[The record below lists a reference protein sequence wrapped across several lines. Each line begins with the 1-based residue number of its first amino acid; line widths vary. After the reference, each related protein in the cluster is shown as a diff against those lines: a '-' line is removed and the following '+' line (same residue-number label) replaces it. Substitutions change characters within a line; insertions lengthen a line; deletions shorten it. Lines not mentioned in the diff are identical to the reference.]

1 MGDGRQTD
9 VSERQGRKGR
19 VHSTTVKVEDVV
31 GSHIEDPVTF
41 WGQSIELIQDLLKM
55 SSTLTEMCPFAA
67 KVFGDPIPEKI
78 YGGLYTE
85 DQCWYRCKLKKV
97 MANEKC
103 LMMYVDYGNSETL
116 NKSCI
121 VELSEDL
128 QHPGLA
134 SKYRLWGLRVPP
146 KQEVVPFEQ
155 GRKFLA
161 SLINDK
167 IIRISHRDRTQDG
180 TFLVD
185 AKSDSLNIGQEVLQK
200 GFAENCEVVS
210 NHNLD
215 RLKTD
220 ANLSIAG
227 RNAGRFSSHS
237 LKVKNVLESRNV
249 HLGINSK
256 HQMHSGE
263 YKRREQR
270 VDGENVLVYALEK
283 KSHGHVQKHDVIRVH
298 SNQKRLE
305 NQNERLREKNIVYLR
320 ECRLL
325 ETQLIQQQR
334 QLKKMEEELKWHQ
347 EAELKLADEQNRDI
361 EMKFKRLAEK
371 VQKLKQV
378 RSELNVNRFG
388 NDLVHAMKVMTEGRI
403 HMPRSMKHLEN
414 VWNEYNF
421 TQETL
426 KKCNSL
432 GEVHDLIDKRNEM
445 RNKLYAAA
453 QDFTSEVDMVP
464 IRDRVN
470 VLKHLTCTLS
480 SVYSPYESTHSSDTT
495 FDQFIE
501 WRDSMLQESN
511 NTRDRTAKSLQVL
524 SEWFDNTAKFFELE
538 SGDSWSSEEDS
549 KSVKIL
555 LDEAEHDVDKEIE
568 MSIAQSGEADNKIIR
583 GAFNE
588 VMQKIEEEQD
598 LLSIIERRHADS
610 VQFKEQVGHWFN
622 TSPNVEHLLSIR
634 SSVKNL
640 KAQLRW
646 KLVEKNNIED
656 LGYFDDVKTQKI
668 KEEIQKL
675 RDEVHEE
682 IYCERKEYERLANIV
697 QNWFPELALLHPE
710 AAIKSYMQSAG
721 LLNESL
727 ERCLFDREPLRE
739 LSSKRSVVCSE
750 VKSRRILLKGYS
762 VDYTTEAYMI
772 ERAAEYHRAWSVLN
786 ENSGLLR
793 ILGMFVCKSEPVAY
807 VLVPFYPGCSL
818 KEVQDTN
825 PLNSVEIITVMRDVA
840 VGLQTLH
847 GSNIVHG
854 ALHPHNVFVINR
866 QCGIVG
872 DFDFTKTPD
881 QRSKVSW
888 MVAGKL
894 DLVAPE
900 IRSGHSADSASDMFA
915 YGNQLLWL
923 NFSRNDF
930 TVNLDGTVDLSELS
944 MDPKLWSLVLRLT
957 CCSPVDR
964 LRAEQLI
971 EDDYFQTIKTDS
983 IQEVSTSTLEE
994 NHATSILVNETNLEL
1009 PVKKTTEN
1017 LT

>member
-1 MGDGRQTD
+1 MFLI
-9 VSERQGRKGR
+9 S
-19 VHSTTVKVEDVV
+19 TVKVEDVV

-41 WGQSIELIQDLLKM
+41 WGQSIHLIQDLLKM
-55 SSTLTEMCPFAA
+55 SSTLTEICPFAA
-67 KVFGDPIPEKI
+67 KVFGDPVPEKV

-103 LMMYVDYGNSETL
+103 LMTYVDYGNSETL
-116 NKSCI
+116 NKSSV
-121 VELSEDL
+121 VELPEDL

-146 KQEVVPFEQ
+146 KQEVAEFDQ

-167 IIRISHRDRTQDG
+167 IIRISHRDRTPDG

-185 AKSDSLNIGQEVLQK
+185 AKSDSLNIGQEVVQK

-220 ANLSIAG
+220 ANLSTAG
-227 RNAGRFSSHS
+227 RNAGVLSSRS
-237 LKVKNVLESRNV
+237 LKVKNIPKSRNV

-256 HQMHSGE
+256 DRMHSGE
-263 YKRREQR
+263 HKRREQR
-270 VDGENVLVYALEK
+270 VDGKNGVVCTLEK
-283 KSHGHVQKHDVIRVH
+283 KSQGRVQKQDVIRVH
-298 SNQKRLE
+298 SDQKQLE
-305 NQNERLREKNIVYLR
+305 NQNEGLRAKNIMYLQK
-320 ECRLL
+320 CHFL
-325 ETQLIQQQR
+325 EAQLTQQQR

-347 EAELKLADEQNRDI
+347 GAELKLLDEQNHDI
-361 EMKFKRLAEK
+361 EMKLKCLAEK

-378 RSELNVNRFG
+378 RSELNADRFG
-388 NDLVHAMKVMTEGRI
+388 NDLVHAMKVVTEGRI
-403 HMPRSMKHLEN
+403 HMPHSMKHLEN
-414 VWNEYNF
+414 IWHEYNF
-421 TQETL
+421 AQETL
-426 KKCNSL
+426 QKCNSL
-432 GEVHDLIDKRNEM
+432 DEVDDLINKRNKI
-445 RNKLYAAA
+445 RNKLHAAA
-453 QDFTSEVDMVP
+453 QDFTSEVDVVP
-464 IRDRVN
+464 VRDRVN
-470 VLKHLTCTLS
+470 VLKCLTCTLS
-480 SVYSPYESTHSSDTT
+480 SVYGPYESVHSSDTM

-501 WRDSMLQESN
+501 RRDRMLQESN
-511 NTRDRTAKSLQVL
+511 NRRARTVKSLQML
-524 SEWFDNTAKFFELE
+524 SGWFGNTAKFFELD
-538 SGDSWSSEEDS
+538 SGDSWPLGEDS
-549 KSVKIL
+549 KSLKIL
-555 LDEAEHDVDKEIE
+555 LDEAERDVDKEIE
-568 MSIAQSGEADNKIIR
+568 MFIPQNCEAVNEIIH

-588 VMQKIEEEQD
+588 VMQKIEEEQG
-598 LLSIIERRHADS
+598 LLSIIESRHADS
-610 VQFKEQVGHWFN
+610 VQFKEQAGQWFN
-622 TSPNVEHLLSIR
+622 TCPNVEHLLLIK

-646 KLVEKNNIED
+646 KLVEKNNLED
-656 LGYFDDVKTQKI
+656 LGHFDDVKTQKI

-682 IYCERKEYERLANIV
+682 ICCERKEYERLAGIV

-721 LLNESL
+721 LLNENL
-727 ERCLFDREPLRE
+727 ERSLFDREPLRE

-750 VKSRRILLKGYS
+750 VKSKRILLKGHC
-762 VDYTTEAYMI
+762 VDYTTEAHMI
-772 ERAAEYHRAWSVLN
+772 ERAAEYHRAWSVLK
-786 ENSGLLR
+786 ENSGLLP
-793 ILGMFVCKSEPVAY
+793 ILDMFVCKSEPVAY

-825 PLNSVEIITVMRDVA
+825 PLNSAEVITVMRGVA
-840 VGLQTLH
+840 VGLRTLH

-866 QCGIVG
+866 QHGVLG

-881 QRSKVSW
+881 QRTNVSW
-888 MVAGKL
+888 MVADKL

-900 IRSGHSADSASDMFA
+900 VRSGHAVVPASDMFA

-930 TVNLDGTVDLSELS
+930 TVNLDGTVDLSEMN
-944 MDPKLWSLVLRLT
+944 MDPKLQSLVSRLT

-983 IQEVSTSTLEE
+983 IQEASTSILEE
-994 NHATSILVNETNLEL
+994 NHATSILVNEINSEL

-1017 LT
+1017 LP